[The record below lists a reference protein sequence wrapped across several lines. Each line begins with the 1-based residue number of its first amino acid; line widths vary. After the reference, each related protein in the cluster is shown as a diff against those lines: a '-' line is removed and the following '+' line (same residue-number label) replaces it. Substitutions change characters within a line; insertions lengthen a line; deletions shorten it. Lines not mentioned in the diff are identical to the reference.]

1 MPIDTI
7 YIARHG
13 FRSNW
18 LPPPHP
24 PNPTGIDSDPALA
37 PHGVDQAVELGEYL
51 ASLPKEE
58 QPQFII
64 SSPFYRCVES
74 AKPFAQK
81 VGLKV
86 HLDRGIGEWFKKSRG
101 VVPKPADYSKLREFF
116 PDVLGD
122 EKTWN
127 SESGVIPCEQGE
139 SEEDVLERSHKFWE
153 AFIPAF
159 EKKHPGVKRI
169 LLVNHAATKI
179 ALGMA
184 LMGHH
189 SLYDEV
195 VFRGTK
201 TRLRAGACS
210 LDKFVKDNDH
220 WTLLEN
226 GKTDFLKDGEEMNW
240 NFDVKVE
247 AGSDEDMKRRAE
259 EAKQKQGTEK
269 PSKPEKEPLEYKD
282 VYVAVDVPIVA
293 SSYYDESTRDDSRE
307 LSQQLLINPNA
318 KFQITGIEQE
328 NPFFKISENSVAGLD
343 TESASFSNSNAIDGQ
358 IYQASWKKLLGTEL
372 IFDDFGELVGTV
384 REHLVAEPSNK
395 AKKTS
400 SDKNRVDKEDAM
412 DVDSENEGRADLR
425 TPFLK
430 SAIAAARAKTK
441 TNNGQ

>member
-1 MPIDTI
+1 MTLQTI

-51 ASLPKEE
+51 ATLPKDK

-74 AKPFAQK
+74 ARPFAEK
-81 VGLKV
+81 SGLKV
-86 HLDRGIGEWFKKSRG
+86 HLDRGIGEWFKKDRG
-101 VVPKPADYSKLREFF
+101 VVPVPADYKKLGEFF
-116 PDVLGD
+116 AEVLG
-122 EKTWN
+122 EPTTWD
-127 SESGVIPCEQGE
+127 SESGVVPSSQGE
-139 SEEDVLERSHKFWE
+139 SEEDVLERSHKFWK

-159 EKKHPGVKRI
+159 EKKHPEVTRL

-184 LMGHH
+184 LLGHE
-189 SLYDEV
+189 SLYDEID
-195 VFRGTK
+195 FKGTK

-210 LDKFVKDNDH
+210 LDKFEREDNH
-220 WTLLEN
+220 WVLLEN

-259 EAKQKQGTEK
+259 EAKQKQGSENPT
-269 PSKPEKEPLEYKD
+269 KPEKEPLEFED

-293 SSYYDESTRDDSRE
+293 PSYYDESGDSRDIGE
-307 LSQQLLINPNA
+307 SLFINPNA
-318 KFQITGIEQE
+318 KFQLAGVEE
-328 NPFFKISENSVAGLD
+328 ERPLFKISENMVAGAD
-343 TESASFSNSNAIDGQ
+343 SESASFSNSNAIDGQ
-358 IYQASWKKLLGTEL
+358 IYQARWRKLLGTEL
-372 IFDDFGELVGTV
+372 VFDDDGAVIGTV

-395 AKKTS
+395 ARKKPS
-400 SDKNRVDKEDAM
+400 ASAGDKSDAM
-412 DVDSENEGRADLR
+412 DVDSEAGEKADMR
-425 TPFLK
+425 TTFLK
-430 SAIAAARAKTK
+430 TAVAAARSKAAAE
-441 TNNGQ
+441 